1 MWCRELFDTEG
12 RAERER
18 GEQEAEEGE
27 KGEGVKDR
35 LGLGLRAAGCG
46 KGCDIM
52 NV

>member
-35 LGLGLRAAGCG
+35 LGLRAAGRG
-46 KGCDIM
+46 
-52 NV
+52 VTL